1 MGVGGPAQPAH
12 AQVHQCGP
20 VPFMC
25 AVRARFRQAGVP
37 GDLIRHEVFGP
48 DLWLPGTADA

>member
-1 MGVGGPAQPAH
+1 MGVGGPALPAH